1 MKRMRL
7 LVLIVLLLGLSALV
21 VPLGCKDAA
30 DTSPSSTLSTPLSNT
45 GGRPLATL
53 PSVSPDEPGTGL
65 GQRQRFVAVW
75 NLANGGYAM
84 IRYGSLPSPDW
95 SAELIVYGR
104 VVKVDPP
111 LWNTADGRQPD
122 HDQWSEEYA
131 PEIYTTF
138 YVQLTEI
145 KGTPRFGTPVAIMVT
160 NHDKLLAEGDEVLV
174 FAEYAGDRRYGI
186 WKQDAYFSIEG
197 VRGIYMKVG
206 EQYLNIVLGQP
217 CQSP

>member
-1 MKRMRL
+1 
-7 LVLIVLLLGLSALV
+7 
-21 VPLGCKDAA
+21 
-30 DTSPSSTLSTPLSNT
+30 
-45 GGRPLATL
+45 
-53 PSVSPDEPGTGL
+53 
-65 GQRQRFVAVW
+65 
-75 NLANGGYAM
+75 M

-186 WKQDAYFSIEG
+186 WKQDAYFLIEG

-206 EQYLNIVLGQP
+206 GTP
-217 CQSP
+217 